1 VIFRG
6 PKNQSDQVIMSEQS
20 SGAVVA
26 GTLEVLVNDRA
37 RSVPAGATVL
47 SLLAELGLVE
57 RKGVAVAVNGG
68 VVGRTQ
74 WPARPLQAGDR
85 VLIIQATQGG

>member
-1 VIFRG
+1 
-6 PKNQSDQVIMSEQS
+6 MSEQS

-26 GTLEVLVNDRA
+26 GTLEVFVNDRA
-37 RSVPAGATVL
+37 RELPAGATVL
-47 SLLAELGLVE
+47 TLLRELGLLE

-68 VVGRTQ
+68 VVSRSQ
-74 WPARPLQAGDR
+74 WPAHALRSADR

>member
-1 VIFRG
+1 
-6 PKNQSDQVIMSEQS
+6 MSEQS

-26 GTLEVLVNDRA
+26 GILEVFVNDRA
-37 RSVPAGATVL
+37 RSVPAGASVF

-74 WPARPLQAGDR
+74 WPARTLQAGDR

>member
-1 VIFRG
+1 
-6 PKNQSDQVIMSEQS
+6 MSEQS

-37 RSVPAGATVL
+37 RSVPAGATML

-68 VVGRTQ
+68 VVSRSQ
-74 WPARPLQAGDR
+74 WPGHALRSADR